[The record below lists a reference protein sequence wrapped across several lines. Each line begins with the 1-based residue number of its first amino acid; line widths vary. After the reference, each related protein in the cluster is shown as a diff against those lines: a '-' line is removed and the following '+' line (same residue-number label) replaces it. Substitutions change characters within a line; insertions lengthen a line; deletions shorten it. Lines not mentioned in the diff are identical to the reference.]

1 MGVKD
6 IKPSNSSTLNLNKM
20 PNFKFLIKNQNNQ
33 EGKNIIVEFELIVDA
48 AQIFEVPFDYNIE
61 GMDAVEAYE
70 KLINDFPD
78 QNISI
83 LEEPEVGIDEILGV
97 YLSYLTH
104 FIEYSKDEYGRNVR
118 RVLDV

>member
-1 MGVKD
+1 
-6 IKPSNSSTLNLNKM
+6 M

-33 EGKNIIVEFELIVDA
+33 EDKKIIVEFELIVDA
-48 AQIFEVPFDYNIE
+48 AQIFEVPFNYNIE

-78 QNISI
+78 QNTSI
-83 LEEPEVGIDEILGV
+83 LEEPTVGIDEILDV
-97 YLSYLTH
+97 NLSYFTD

-118 RVLDV
+118 RILDV

>member
-1 MGVKD
+1 
-6 IKPSNSSTLNLNKM
+6 M

-33 EGKNIIVEFELIVDA
+33 EDKNIIVEFELIVDA

-78 QNISI
+78 QNNSI
-83 LEEPEVGIDEILGV
+83 IEDPVDGIDHFHKV
-97 YLSYLTH
+97 DLSYIGDFTEH
-104 FIEYSKDEYGRNVR
+104 YKDENGRNVR
-118 RVLDV
+118 RILDV